1 MKKRFALLFAATIF
15 CLCSI
20 LPSYAQTTSVTP
32 QQDSAITSTI
42 NDISTYGQ
50 QAEAVLDQV
59 HVNWGKA
66 TTFHDSLEALIK
78 ALPNDAAV
86 KEFASQV
93 VDIKNQVEEQKKSGK
108 SWTAAGIFSLV
119 GGIFLALASLIGI
132 LVGRFLPRKPKQ

>member
-20 LPSYAQTTSVTP
+20 LPSYAQTTTVTP

-50 QAEAVLDQV
+50 QADQVLDQL
-59 HVNWGKA
+59 HLDWGKA
-66 TTFHDSLEALIK
+66 ETFHDSLNSFVK
-78 ALPNDAAV
+78 TLPADSSVKTFAV
-86 KEFASQV
+86 RM
-93 VDIKNQVEEQKKSGK
+93 VDIANQVDEHNKTGKK
-108 SWTAAGIFSLV
+108 WTSTEIWSLA
-119 GGIFLALASLIGI
+119 GGIFTALCILIGI